1 MAQTTSSVLT
11 EFYRYL
17 YAPGRVRRFMN
28 ERMALKSKIDSLPDA
43 ELGGR
48 GQFIL
53 PIEKDLPEGVYGN
66 TEGGAIGT
74 ALAPSFTEAT
84 YSLQEIHSVLEVTWK
99 AMSDSRNNKMA
110 FGRAAKR
117 GEKSLKLATLLDL
130 NNMMLGDGRG
140 VLASLPGADN
150 TSPIT
155 VSRPI
160 RARRGMVVD
169 IMDTDND
176 TKHLDSGTISAVD
189 YAANTITVSGS
200 VSSTAASDYFVRE
213 DQADDSVNDALS
225 LNGITG
231 IVDTDNPASIV
242 GNYGGINRS
251 TAGNEFW
258 ESVVL
263 ANSGT
268 NRSLTEDLILNA
280 IHDARLQGGGE
291 TDMILTSP
299 AVFRRYFE
307 LAAQDRFFTQDAKG
321 KFSASLGPKD
331 AVNKSKAGAT
341 GFDFGGIPI
350 HIDDF
355 AEANTLFGLD
365 TSTFMWGH
373 GINDVPQLIGDIFPE
388 ATSLRQ
394 TSNTSFE
401 IVLWG
406 AYELICDNPSG
417 NWKVEDIS
425 ES

>member
-1 MAQTTSSVLT
+1 MAQVTSTVLAS
-11 EFYRYL
+11 FYKYL

-28 ERMALKSKIDSLPDA
+28 ERMALKSKIDNLSDA
-43 ELGGR
+43 DMGGR

-66 TEGGAIGT
+66 TEGGSIGT
-74 ALAPSFTEAT
+74 ALAPAFTEAT
-84 YSLQEIHSVLEVTWK
+84 YSLQEMHSVLEVTWK
-99 AMSDSRNNKMA
+99 AMSDSRNNRMA

-117 GEKSLKLATLLDL
+117 GEKSLKLATLLDI
-130 NNMMLGDGRG
+130 NNQMLGDGRG
-140 VLASLPGADN
+140 VLALLPAADN
-150 TSPIT
+150 SSPIT

-160 RARRGMVVD
+160 RARRGMTVD

-176 TKHLDSGTISAVD
+176 TKHLDSGTVSAVD
-189 YAANTITVSGS
+189 YANNTITTSGS
-200 VSSTAASDYFVRE
+200 VSGTAASDYFVRE
-213 DQADDSVNDALS
+213 DQSDDSVNDALA

-231 IVDTDNPASIV
+231 IVDTANPASIV

-263 ANSGT
+263 DNSGT
-268 NRSLTEDLILNA
+268 NRSLTEDLMLNA

-291 TDMILTSP
+291 TDMIITNP

-321 KFSASLGPKD
+321 NFTASLGPAN
-331 AVNKSKAGAT
+331 AVNKNKAGAT
-341 GFDFGGIPI
+341 GFDFGGVPI

-355 AEANTLFGLD
+355 AEANTIYGLD

-373 GINDVPQLIGDIFPE
+373 GINDVPQLIGEIFPE

-401 IVLWG
+401 VVLWG
-406 AYELICDNPSG
+406 AFELICDNPAG
-417 NWKVEDIS
+417 NWKVEDIA